1 MKTKVFILL
10 FWALSPGFVS
20 LFAQSEIQLQSIEC
34 YNLGD
39 GRYYCRY
46 RAFDKEAPDKPVQ
59 GTARI
64 IDGYTT
70 QYIDATFD
78 DGIPHGSWK
87 TYRQNKLVEEY
98 NYKKGL
104 LDGEGKEYYADGSVK
119 SVRNY
124 VNGKP
129 HGKFTDYD
137 SKGGVTHETN
147 FKDGEQDGP
156 EIKYDSDGKVTSQTI
171 YSAGKPTGAKT
182 QIFNDYTLT
191 ANYDSKGDFDG
202 EYAEI
207 FSNGN
212 VKSKGTY
219 VHGKKEGVWETG
231 RKDGKKMATE
241 EYKAGDKV
249 KETAYY
255 TDNTVE
261 VVREMKNGK
270 KNGWERKYKYGDG
283 SLTSELFYKDGEV
296 SSSTGTGDSNQPG
309 KPGLVK
315 QTKQMSSNMGNFI
328 QTFYQLNGRY
338 EGEYTEQYVE
348 GNAMKTKGQYT
359 DGKKE
364 GTWVYET
371 QQGEKEQEENYSAG
385 KLNGLLTKYT
395 DGVIRESTEYRD
407 DTPNGEHK
415 QYNADG
421 KLILKGAF
429 EDGKRHGAIEEYYP
443 SGKIREKNNYS
454 KGSYDGV
461 RQTFYTNGQMQQEET
476 YVNGRQIGPYKR
488 WAENGQL
495 LIEGESARSG
505 SVFQKTYENGKLYMH
520 EYRDEDGVKKVDY
533 YDKDGKKK

>member
-10 FWALSPGFVS
+10 FWALSPGVVS
-20 LFAQSEIQLQSIEC
+20 LFAQSEIQLQDIEC

-46 RAFDKEAPDKPVQ
+46 KVSDKPVQ

-70 QYIDATFD
+70 QYTDATFD

-87 TYRQNKLVEEY
+87 TYRYNKLVDELNY
-98 NYKKGL
+98 NKGVL
-104 LDGEGKEYYADGSVK
+104 EGERKEYYPDGTVK

-129 HGKFTDYD
+129 HGKFIDYG
-137 SKGGVTHETN
+137 SKGEIERETN
-147 FKDGEQDGP
+147 YKDGEQNGP
-156 EIKYDSDGKVTSQTI
+156 EIVYDNDGKVRSLTI
-171 YSAGKPTGAKT
+171 YSAGKPTGAQT
-182 QIFNDYTLT
+182 RTFSEYTLT
-191 ANYDSKGDFDG
+191 ANYDDKGNFDG

-207 FSNGN
+207 FNNGN
-212 VKSKGTY
+212 VKIKGQY
-219 VHGKKEGVWETG
+219 VKGKKEGVWETG
-231 RKDGKKMATE
+231 RKDGQKTATE
-241 EYKAGDKV
+241 EYKDGDKV

-255 TDNTVE
+255 TDNTVQ

-283 SLTSELFYKDGEV
+283 SLTSELFYKDGEI
-296 SSSTGTGDSNQPG
+296 SSSAGTDGSGQ
-309 KPGLVK
+309 PGLVK
-315 QTKQMSSNMGNFI
+315 QTKQMSSNLGSFI

-348 GNAMKTKGQYT
+348 GNAMKEKGQYAN
-359 DGKKE
+359 GKKE

-371 QQGEKEQEENYSAG
+371 HQGEKEREENYSAG

-421 KLILKGAF
+421 KLILKGTY
-429 EDGKRHGAIEEYYP
+429 EDGKRHGAVEEYYP
-443 SGKIREKNNYS
+443 SGKIREKNNYN

-476 YVNGRQIGPYKR
+476 YVNGRQIGPFKR

-495 LIEGESARSG
+495 QKEGESARSG
-505 SVFQKTYENGKLYMH
+505 LVYQKTYESGKLYMH
-520 EYRDEDGVKKVDY
+520 EYYDEDGVKKVDY